1 MGNITLLKK
10 QILETSIYSYNQG
23 LFAGTSGNL
32 SAYDGESNLV
42 VITPT
47 SIRYDQMTLE
57 DIVVIDL
64 EGNIVEGKHKP
75 SSEWQMHCEI
85 YKVKDNVYSVFHTHS
100 PYATAFAVNRNSIPL
115 ILIEMIPFLGGEV
128 PVAEIALPGTKEL
141 GLNALKVLDD
151 KNACLL
157 SNHGVLAIGET
168 VDQAHIRAE
177 YVEDAAKIY
186 HYALNAGEIHL
197 IPKDIENKMRNNK

>member
-1 MGNITLLKK
+1 MGDLEFLKK
-10 QILETSIYSYNQG
+10 QVLETSIYSYKQG

-32 SAYDGESNLV
+32 SAFDKESNLV

-47 SIRYDQMTLE
+47 SIRYDEMTIE
-57 DIVVIDL
+57 DIVIIDL
-64 EGNIVEGKHKP
+64 EGNIIEGKRKP
-75 SSEWQMHCEI
+75 SSEWQLHCEI
-85 YKVKDNVYSVFHTHS
+85 YKAKDNVYSVFHTHS
-100 PYATAFAVNRNSIPL
+100 PYATAFAVNRKPIPL

-151 KNACLL
+151 RNACLL
-157 SNHGVLAIGET
+157 ANHGVLAVGQS

-197 IPKDIENKMRNNK
+197 IPKYIENKMRNNQ